1 MLGIDLLEP
10 YSFEFFRH
18 GIIVAT
24 IAGALCGL
32 LGVFVILRGMSYIG
46 HGLSHA
52 VFGGAAASAVIGVNF
67 FIGAGIWGVVSGVL
81 IARVARRR
89 VLGAD
94 AAIGVVTTASFAL
107 GLALM
112 NRYGQAS
119 KSIEA
124 VLFGSVLGVRFTD
137 IVAVAAVALLS
148 LAIIV
153 VWYRRLL
160 FSTFDRDVAQVS
172 GVNVGLV
179 EAVLLALLS
188 LTILVTMR
196 ADGTQAIPDH
206 IGEVEALVGAYL
218 STQRQQ
224 HVHVWTD
231 DLARI
236 RESTRCGSRETGDH
250 RAKRCS
256 GEFAVRSLQGVRRP
270 TGDRVFEFQHRARRS
285 VGVAVGE
292 GRVKVSGQT
301 LGRLTQVR
309 VSHLLNDWRR
319 RGSGSRCRC
328 RRLGIAQAV
337 EGKRLPGGNLRR
349 TVSQTERHDPLADH
363 ARRIGIDVDHDAGVF
378 IDSKH
383 VRRIVELAF
392 EHRQ

>member
-1 MLGIDLLEP
+1 MIALELFEP
-10 YSFEFFRH
+10 YGFDFFRH

-32 LGVFVILRGMSYIG
+32 LGVFVVLRGMSYIG

-124 VLFGSVLGVRFTD
+124 VLFGSVLGVRPSD
-137 IVAVAAVALLS
+137 IVAVTLVALLS

-196 ADGTQAIPDH
+196 VIGTLLISALLVIPAAAARMTTNSFTRLLWLSPL
-206 IGEVEALVGAYL
+206 IGAVTCFVGMNASYHLDTSASATIILIDALVFVVVYAVAGFKN
-218 STQRQQ
+218 
-224 HVHVWTD
+224 
-231 DLARI
+231 
-236 RESTRCGSRETGDH
+236 
-250 RAKRCS
+250 RAKM
-256 GEFAVRSLQGVRRP
+256 ASLG
-270 TGDRVFEFQHRARRS
+270 
-285 VGVAVGE
+285 
-292 GRVKVSGQT
+292 
-301 LGRLTQVR
+301 
-309 VSHLLNDWRR
+309 HL
-319 RGSGSRCRC
+319 
-328 RRLGIAQAV
+328 
-337 EGKRLPGGNLRR
+337 
-349 TVSQTERHDPLADH
+349 
-363 ARRIGIDVDHDAGVF
+363 
-378 IDSKH
+378 
-383 VRRIVELAF
+383 
-392 EHRQ
+392 

>member
-1 MLGIDLLEP
+1 MIALDLLEP
-10 YSFEFFRH
+10 YGFDFFRH
-18 GIIVAT
+18 GIVVAT

-32 LGVFVILRGMSYIG
+32 LGVFVVLRGMSYIG

-124 VLFGSVLGVRFTD
+124 VLFGSVLGVRPSD
-137 IVAVAAVALLS
+137 IVAVTLVALLS

-196 ADGTQAIPDH
+196 VIGTLLISALLVIPAAAARMTTNSFTRLLWLSPLFGAVTCFVGMNASYHLDTSASAT
-206 IGEVEALVGAYL
+206 IILIDALVFVVVYAVAGF
-218 STQRQQ
+218 RN
-224 HVHVWTD
+224 
-231 DLARI
+231 
-236 RESTRCGSRETGDH
+236 
-250 RAKRCS
+250 RAKM
-256 GEFAVRSLQGVRRP
+256 ASLG
-270 TGDRVFEFQHRARRS
+270 
-285 VGVAVGE
+285 
-292 GRVKVSGQT
+292 
-301 LGRLTQVR
+301 
-309 VSHLLNDWRR
+309 HL
-319 RGSGSRCRC
+319 
-328 RRLGIAQAV
+328 
-337 EGKRLPGGNLRR
+337 
-349 TVSQTERHDPLADH
+349 
-363 ARRIGIDVDHDAGVF
+363 
-378 IDSKH
+378 
-383 VRRIVELAF
+383 
-392 EHRQ
+392 

>member
-1 MLGIDLLEP
+1 MIALDLLEP
-10 YSFEFFRH
+10 YGFEFFRH

-81 IARVARRR
+81 IARVARRH

-124 VLFGSVLGVRFTD
+124 VLFGSVLGVRAYD
-137 IVAVAAVALLS
+137 IVAVALVALLS
-148 LAIIV
+148 LAVIV

-188 LTILVTMR
+188 LPILVTMR
-196 ADGTQAIPDH
+196 VIGTLLISALLVIPAAAARMTTNSFTRLLWLSPL
-206 IGEVEALVGAYL
+206 IGAVTCFVGMNASYHLDTSASATIILIAALVFVVVYAVAGFKN
-218 STQRQQ
+218 
-224 HVHVWTD
+224 
-231 DLARI
+231 
-236 RESTRCGSRETGDH
+236 
-250 RAKRCS
+250 RAKM
-256 GEFAVRSLQGVRRP
+256 ASLG
-270 TGDRVFEFQHRARRS
+270 
-285 VGVAVGE
+285 
-292 GRVKVSGQT
+292 
-301 LGRLTQVR
+301 
-309 VSHLLNDWRR
+309 HL
-319 RGSGSRCRC
+319 
-328 RRLGIAQAV
+328 
-337 EGKRLPGGNLRR
+337 
-349 TVSQTERHDPLADH
+349 
-363 ARRIGIDVDHDAGVF
+363 
-378 IDSKH
+378 
-383 VRRIVELAF
+383 
-392 EHRQ
+392 